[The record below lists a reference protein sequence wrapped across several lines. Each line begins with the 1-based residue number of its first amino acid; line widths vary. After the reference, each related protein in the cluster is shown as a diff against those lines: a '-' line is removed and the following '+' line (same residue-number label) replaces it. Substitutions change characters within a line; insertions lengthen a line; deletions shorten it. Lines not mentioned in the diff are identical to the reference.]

1 MTRLRCATARQAS
14 ARRRKAANLD
24 LSLITCHSSLVAMYI
39 PPVNRVE
46 NSKSINAFIHAR
58 SFATLITTGGN
69 GIAASHL
76 PVLFDEGANV
86 LRSHMARANEQ
97 WKHFAGTSEVL
108 CIFHGPHAYISP
120 SWYEEQHTVP
130 TWNYAVV
137 HVYGKPSLVDE
148 AELKQIVFDTTAKF
162 ESTMPLPWKI
172 PLSEKEIA
180 GMLKAIVGFKIEIA
194 RVEAKFKLGQ
204 NRSLEDQEKMLRN
217 LKAAPDEESRA
228 LAQFI
233 QAQRERN

>member
-1 MTRLRCATARQAS
+1 
-14 ARRRKAANLD
+14 
-24 LSLITCHSSLVAMYI
+24 MYI
-39 PPVNRVE
+39 PALNRIE
-46 NSKSINAFIHAR
+46 DREAINAFIHAH
-58 SFATLITTGGN
+58 SFATLITN
-69 GIAASHL
+69 ADHRSVASHL
-76 PVLFDEGANV
+76 PVLFDESANV

-97 WKHFAGTSEVL
+97 WKQFAGTDEVL

-148 AELKQIVFDTTAKF
+148 AELKQIVLDTTEKF

-180 GMLKAIVGFKIEIA
+180 GMLKAIIGFKIEIT